1 VRTYDAGGNI
11 LWTRQFG
18 TAALELANGVVVDG
32 RDNVYVAG
40 STDGA
45 LPLQTSAGGRDAYVQ
60 KFDSA
65 GNEEP
70 GQEAHSH

>member
-1 VRTYDAGGNI
+1 
-11 LWTRQFG
+11 
-18 TAALELANGVVVDG
+18 VDG
-32 RDNVYVAG
+32 RDNVYLAG

-45 LPLQTSAGGRDAYVQ
+45 LPLQTSAGGRDAYVR